1 MSKKLGVTTLD
12 DDFKR
17 DIALIR
23 KNAQQKYANAL
34 IKFDYRRV
42 ERNKIKLNRI
52 KQLQSRK
59 CSDAKQS
66 RYKAHSAVS
75 DPNTINHAEKI
86 ENIPK
91 RMKELKQMMLDVQKN
106 EKKERESYP
115 NVSFMSTDHN
125 FEREKT
131 LTKSAICTI
140 KRHERRKKL
149 RRDIYQK
156 KQDTNKAIHQKP
168 LKS

>member
-1 MSKKLGVTTLD
+1 M
-12 DDFKR
+12 
-17 DIALIR
+17 IR
-23 KNAQQKYANAL
+23 KNAQQQKYVNAL
-34 IKFDYRRV
+34 IKFHYRRV

-66 RYKAHSAVS
+66 RYMAHSAVS

-86 ENIPK
+86 ENTPK
-91 RMKELKQMMLDVQKN
+91 RMNELKQMMLDVQKN

-131 LTKSAICTI
+131 LTKSAICSI

-149 RRDIYQK
+149 RRDIYLK
-156 KQDTNKAIHQKP
+156 KKNRIQISDTSKTSQILN
-168 LKS
+168 